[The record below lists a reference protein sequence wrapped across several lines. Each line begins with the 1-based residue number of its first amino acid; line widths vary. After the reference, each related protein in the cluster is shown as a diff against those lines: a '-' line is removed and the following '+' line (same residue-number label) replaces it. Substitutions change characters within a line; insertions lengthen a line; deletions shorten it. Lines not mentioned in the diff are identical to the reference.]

1 MIRRRTAGARRRP
14 RRARSGPRARRRPRA
29 GGRLPASRGSGRRRR
44 PSSRCAAPA
53 RSRPPRS
60 PSPRRARGCRLPLPR
75 MRPGSG
81 ASADPGRTT
90 AGRRSGCSWA
100 RAARRGAGRAAC
112 APREPARRPSLCLAG
127 VTLTAD
133 LERIAAAAQ
142 AYAADDEAV
151 AAILATEPDTGVRIF
166 LCAFSAGAERTG
178 WIALDEDARPID
190 DREALRAHLVDLRVR
205 EQPPGIEEAEAA
217 ALALE
222 RAVGAPP
229 RIATPAYLD
238 AVGDATRELER
249 ALGDDASPFA
259 AAMQGAVSVVNALQ
273 AEVEGGYKLP
283 LD

>member
-1 MIRRRTAGARRRP
+1 LT
-14 RRARSGPRARRRPRA
+14 
-29 GGRLPASRGSGRRRR
+29 
-44 PSSRCAAPA
+44 
-53 RSRPPRS
+53 
-60 PSPRRARGCRLPLPR
+60 
-75 MRPGSG
+75 
-81 ASADPGRTT
+81 
-90 AGRRSGCSWA
+90 
-100 RAARRGAGRAAC
+100 
-112 APREPARRPSLCLAG
+112 G

-190 DREALRAHLVDLRVR
+190 DRGAIRDAVWIAVLCEVAAETAGGGDLEALRAHLVDLRVR